1 MNQQDQ
7 IYIDSVQEQI
17 DHGMY
22 HDLFVGKS
30 DLVFLDIGANVG
42 MVSIYASP
50 YCNRIVAVEPSPQT
64 FEKLVKNTHI
74 YQMIECVQV
83 ALATVDGFVP
93 FYVNDINF
101 TASSTVNTYGKQIMV
116 EGMKLST
123 MLQVYKL
130 DHVDVAKLDIE
141 GGEGE
146 SLNFRE
152 LEHATSI
159 IDTYFIEF
167 HNCPKTDWQHK
178 FGTIVSYLLRLGY
191 YNQKIEGMSLVA
203 RKS

>member
-1 MNQQDQ
+1 MNEQDQ

-22 HDLFVGKS
+22 HDLFVGRS
-30 DLVFLDIGANVG
+30 DLTFLDIGANVG

-50 YCNRIVAVEPSPQT
+50 YCKRIVAVEPSPQT

-83 ALATVDGFVP
+83 ALAPIDGFVP

-116 EGMKLST
+116 EGNMLST
-123 MLQVYKL
+123 ILAKTKL
-130 DHVDVAKLDIE
+130 THVDICKCDTE
-141 GGEGE
+141 GAEGE
-146 SLNFRE
+146 SLN
-152 LEHATSI
+152 HWQ
-159 IDTYFIEF
+159 IDQAKDIVKTWFIEF
-167 HNCPKTDWQHK
+167 HNCPLTDWQHK
-178 FGTIVSYLLRLGY
+178 LGTTVGNFARCGYNHMKVDGMALWVSR
-191 YNQKIEGMSLVA
+191 
-203 RKS
+203 